1 MPFNLKDHLKQLSE
15 TPAPSGHEERVRTV
29 IREAWA
35 PLVDSFDQ
43 DGLGSLIALKRGTG
57 PEPRRRV
64 MLCAHMDEI
73 GMIVAEVRA
82 GFVRTLS
89 LGGVDYRALLAQ
101 PVTVHGRQTLPG
113 VFGAAPPHMARDRKK
128 YPPADELWID
138 VGLPAEEVA
147 LLVRPGDLVTFD
159 APFVALRGERVA
171 GKSLDN
177 RASVAAVTVCLD
189 ELARR
194 AHTWDV
200 LAVAA
205 VQEEVNLAGA
215 AAAAY
220 RLQPDLAIAID
231 TTFGEQ
237 HGVSDDDTY
246 TLGDGPTLGR
256 GPNLHPGL
264 FKALRDQAKEQEIKL
279 QIEVLPGNSG
289 TDAWA
294 IQVSRAGVPT
304 ALLSIPIRN
313 MHTPSEV
320 LDLRDLTR
328 TGRLMAAFIE
338 TLADDTLDRIGW
350 RLPSGKK
357 QSTGASSGSA
367 KKEGAA

>member
-1 MPFNLKDHLKQLSE
+1 MPLNLKNHLKQLSE
-15 TPAPSGHEERVRTV
+15 TPAPSGHEERVRAV
-29 IREAWA
+29 IRDAWA

-43 DGLGSLIALKRGTG
+43 DGLGNLIAVKRGTG
-57 PEPRRRV
+57 SEPRRRV

-73 GMIVAEVRA
+73 GMIVAEVRD
-82 GFVRTLS
+82 GFVRTLP

-101 PVTVHGRQTLPG
+101 PVIVHGRRALPG
-113 VFGAAPPHMARDRKK
+113 VFGAAPPHMSRDRKK

-138 VGLPAEEVA
+138 VGLPADEVA
-147 LLVRPGDLVTFD
+147 ALVRPGDLVTLD
-159 APFVALRGERVA
+159 APFVSLRGERVA

-194 AHTWDV
+194 SHAWDV

-231 TTFGEQ
+231 ATFGEQ
-237 HGVSDDDTY
+237 HGANDDETY

-264 FKALRDQAKEQEIKL
+264 FKALRDLAKEQEVKL

-320 LDLRDLTR
+320 VDLRDITR
-328 TGRLMAAFIE
+328 VGRLMAAFIE
-338 TLADDTLDRIGW
+338 TLADDTLGRIGW
-350 RLPSGKK
+350 RLPPGGEKA
-357 QSTGASSGSA
+357 TGARSGRA
-367 KKEGAA
+367 QKEGAA

>member
-1 MPFNLKDHLKQLSE
+1 MPLNLKDHLQQLSE
-15 TPAPSGHEERVRTV
+15 TPAPSGHEGPARDV
-29 IREAWA
+29 IQAAWA
-35 PLVDSFDQ
+35 PLVDAFEA
-43 DGLGSLIALKRGTG
+43 DGLGNLIAIKRGNG

-73 GMIVAEVRA
+73 GLIVAEVRD
-82 GFVRTLS
+82 GFLRTES
-89 LGGVDYRALLAQ
+89 LGGADYRALLAQ
-101 PVTVHGRQTLPG
+101 PVLVHGRRTLPG
-113 VFGAAPPHMARDRKK
+113 VFGAAPPHMSRDRTK

-138 VGLPAEEVA
+138 VGLPADDVA
-147 LLVRPGDLVTFD
+147 ALVRLGDLVTFD

-189 ELARR
+189 ELTRR
-194 AHTWDV
+194 AHVWDV
-200 LAVAA
+200 VAVAA

-215 AAAAY
+215 AIAAY
-220 RLQPDLAIAID
+220 QVQPDLAIAID
-231 TTFGEQ
+231 TTFGAQ
-237 HGVSDDDTY
+237 HGVNDDESY
-246 TLGDGPTLGR
+246 ALGDGPTLSR
-256 GPNLHPGL
+256 GPNFHPGL
-264 FKALRDQAKEQEIKL
+264 FNALREVAKEQEIKL

-320 LDLRDLTR
+320 LDLRDVSR
-328 TGRLMAAFIE
+328 VGRLMATFIE

-350 RLPSGKK
+350 RLPESG
-357 QSTGASSGSA
+357 AD
-367 KKEGAA
+367 KEETA